1 VVVFK
6 DKSPHKEVRISPKFL
21 MKYACDDSVSSAI
34 TTSFSTDS
42 EFNDE
47 QGRNHGGMDTSI
59 PSISAAK
66 EALSLGFGKYSLEK
80 IILRNPK
87 NLACVETAF
96 QKIWGEGN
104 YLNLEMPLDPKDL
117 DADLPLTQTVF
128 GKVFELYHAKVKE
141 DNSCGLSYSK
151 SKKVI
156 AYYVHTNNLRLHEE
170 MLADFGTLP
179 PSKIWARRGH
189 FLSSAT
195 KLKFNNE
202 YGVKSIAADDVVM
215 IEDLG
220 TVGCGF
226 ISEQYLEALLGNN
239 TEARRTLGIQVRI
252 FIPTKGV
259 FKGMLMRKQGIN
271 SKIQLNESLRK
282 VLPSKSDEASDN
294 GHIVIK
300 RTFPSKDNFQGVG
313 RLFQNPDD
321 LSKNKIKSITKSFRD
336 GLQKGTSCKLSPMY
350 QRVLQGLGIP
360 KDILKQYIRQYQK
373 NAENLCHTHVIGM
386 SDPTNK
392 LPPNSVF
399 LTGILE
405 IDRLFVSRSPC
416 MEAEDGH
423 VVKVVQTKPTE
434 MRDDEWEWLQS
445 LTFGAII
452 FGNPR
457 PGDRPLPELIADGD
471 LDGDLYFVLWHKTL
485 LSLIQPVSFTNDELL
500 APIKDDTAKEKQY
513 DPHWFDKTQRF
524 ISRIPHLHADIDQ
537 LIGMTYKA
545 SEAIDDIRDSDSTS
559 FARAYKQALDA
570 KKHGGSIFLPEHLWE
585 TVPNK
590 LHKHLAK

>member
-1 VVVFK
+1 
-6 DKSPHKEVRISPKFL
+6 
-21 MKYACDDSVSSAI
+21 
-34 TTSFSTDS
+34 
-42 EFNDE
+42 
-47 QGRNHGGMDTSI
+47 
-59 PSISAAK
+59 
-66 EALSLGFGKYSLEK
+66 
-80 IILRNPK
+80 
-87 NLACVETAF
+87 
-96 QKIWGEGN
+96 
-104 YLNLEMPLDPKDL
+104 
-117 DADLPLTQTVF
+117 
-128 GKVFELYHAKVKE
+128 
-141 DNSCGLSYSK
+141 
-151 SKKVI
+151 
-156 AYYVHTNNLRLHEE
+156 
-170 MLADFGTLP
+170 
-179 PSKIWARRGH
+179 
-189 FLSSAT
+189 
-195 KLKFNNE
+195 
-202 YGVKSIAADDVVM
+202 
-215 IEDLG
+215 
-220 TVGCGF
+220 
-226 ISEQYLEALLGNN
+226 
-239 TEARRTLGIQVRI
+239 
-252 FIPTKGV
+252 
-259 FKGMLMRKQGIN
+259 
-271 SKIQLNESLRK
+271 
-282 VLPSKSDEASDN
+282 
-294 GHIVIK
+294 
-300 RTFPSKDNFQGVG
+300 
-313 RLFQNPDD
+313 
-321 LSKNKIKSITKSFRD
+321 
-336 GLQKGTSCKLSPMY
+336 MY